1 MFHWLKA
8 LTSGCCDNPLTPD
21 DERVAFLRKEVVNLQ
36 EERDKMYD
44 ELASCDKLL
53 CEAEARNYK
62 LAVDLAEA
70 RRQSDAFEKI
80 SREACA
86 ELESLK
92 RATNAKA
99 APKRKKTV
107 A

>member
-1 MFHWLKA
+1 MLHWFKTF
-8 LTSGCCDNPLTPD
+8 TSGCCDSQLTPD
-21 DERVAFLRKEVVNLQ
+21 AARVVFLRKENATLRK
-36 EERDKMYD
+36 ENAELRE

-86 ELESLK
+86 ELEGK
-92 RATNAKA
+92 KPVA
-99 APKRKKTV
+99 KRKKV